1 VSFPR
6 RFDLF
11 LFVCLSPFFRPDF
24 HFFFSFFFSSPRF
37 PGRLDSEKRQLEDFQ
52 KDLGKSEDVV
62 KAETTKLAEH
72 RKQAAKTS
80 ETLDQLT
87 NERRE
92 IKERLE
98 AGKTK
103 LAEAAAKLKA
113 LKEGHEA
120 ILQEIG
126 GLKKLKTAK
135 ENEIQKN
142 FAERHATFKKCRME
156 EIDLPLRKGS
166 LRELPGVLSFSFPS
180 ISFLLLLL
188 GELLSHTCFVF
199 SSFFQMTP

>member
-1 VSFPR
+1 MSFPR

-166 LRELPGVLSFSFPS
+166 LRELPGVSFYFISYYSFRRTAVSHLLCFLFFLSNDT
-180 ISFLLLLL
+180 I
-188 GELLSHTCFVF
+188 GGV
-199 SSFFQMTP
+199 Q

>member
-1 VSFPR
+1 MFVSF
-6 RFDLF
+6 FSSGF
-11 LFVCLSPFFRPDF
+11 S
-24 HFFFSFFFSSPRF
+24 FFFFFFFSSPRF

-166 LRELPGVLSFSFPS
+166 LRELPGVSFYFISYYSFRRTAVSPLLCFLFFLSNDT
-180 ISFLLLLL
+180 I
-188 GELLSHTCFVF
+188 GGV
-199 SSFFQMTP
+199 Q